1 MELSMEIN
9 EVTPTITLP
18 CTVFAEQKPLTK
30 EERKAMYEEIRK
42 FEDYL
47 KLPLPEDFF
56 DDDVV
61 TERGLQQLQMDAHK
75 VGLLNAGKLEMS
87 KEKEQVLRDRLKH
100 KIKLIREMKG
110 LPTDDTVS
118 TATITE

>member
-9 EVTPTITLP
+9 EVTPVITLP
-18 CTVFAEQKPLTK
+18 CKLFAEQKPLTK
-30 EERKAMYEEIRK
+30 EERKAMYEQIRK
-42 FEDYL
+42 FEDHL

-61 TERGLQQLQMDAHK
+61 SERGLQQLQMDAHK

-87 KEKEQVLRDRLKH
+87 PEKEKELRERLKH

-110 LPTDDTVS
+110 LPTDDAVATS
-118 TATITE
+118 TITE

>member
-9 EVTPTITLP
+9 EVTPVITLP
-18 CTVFAEQKPLTK
+18 CKVFAEQKPLTK
-30 EERKAMYEEIRK
+30 EERKAMYEQIRK
-42 FEDYL
+42 FEDHL

-61 TERGLQQLQMDAHK
+61 SERGLQQLQMDAHK

-87 KEKEQVLRDRLKH
+87 PEKEKELRERLKH

-110 LPTDDTVS
+110 LPTDDAVATS
-118 TATITE
+118 TITE

>member
-9 EVTPTITLP
+9 EVTPVITLP
-18 CTVFAEQKPLTK
+18 CTLFAEQKPLTK

-42 FEDYL
+42 FEDHL

-61 TERGLQQLQMDAHK
+61 SERGLQQLQMDAHR

-100 KIKLIREMKG
+100 KIKLIRKMKG
-110 LPTDDTVS
+110 LPTEDTV
-118 TATITE
+118 TTTTITE

>member
-1 MELSMEIN
+1 MEIK
-9 EVTPTITLP
+9 EITPTITLP
-18 CTVFAEQKPLTK
+18 CKVFAEQKPLTK

-42 FEDYL
+42 FEDHL

-61 TERGLQQLQMDAHK
+61 SDRGIQQLQMDAHK
-75 VGLLNAGKLEMS
+75 VGLLNTGKLEMS
-87 KEKEQVLRDRLKH
+87 AEKEKELRDRLKH

-110 LPTDDTVS
+110 LPTDDTIT

>member
-1 MELSMEIN
+1 MELSMEIK
-9 EVTPTITLP
+9 EVTPTISLP
-18 CTVFAEQKPLTK
+18 CKVFAEQKPLTK
-30 EERKAMYEEIRK
+30 EERKAMYEQIRK
-42 FEDYL
+42 FEDHL

-75 VGLLNAGKLEMS
+75 VGLLNQGKLEMS

-110 LPTDDTVS
+110 LPTDDTVT

>member
-1 MELSMEIN
+1 MEIN

-18 CTVFAEQKPLTK
+18 CKVFAEQKPLTK
-30 EERKAMYEEIRK
+30 EERKAMYEQIRK
-42 FEDYL
+42 FEDHL

-61 TERGLQQLQMDAHK
+61 SERGVQQLQMDAHK

-87 KEKEQVLRDRLKH
+87 PEKEKELRERLKH
-100 KIKLIREMKG
+100 KIKLIREMRG
-110 LPTDDTVS
+110 LPTEDTVT

>member
-1 MELSMEIN
+1 MDISVEIK

-18 CTVFAEQKPLTK
+18 CKVFAEQKPLTK

-42 FEDYL
+42 FEDHL

-61 TERGLQQLQMDAHK
+61 SERGLQQLQMDAHR

-87 KEKEQVLRDRLKH
+87 AEKEKELRDRLKH

-110 LPTDDTVS
+110 LPTED
-118 TATITE
+118 TITASAITE

>member
-9 EVTPTITLP
+9 EVTPTLTLP

-42 FEDYL
+42 FEDHL

-110 LPTDDTVS
+110 LPTEDTVT

>member
-1 MELSMEIN
+1 MELSMEIK
-9 EVTPTITLP
+9 EVTPTISLP
-18 CTVFAEQKPLTK
+18 CKVFAEQKPLTK
-30 EERKAMYEEIRK
+30 EERKAMYEQIRK
-42 FEDYL
+42 FEDHL

-75 VGLLNAGKLEMS
+75 VGLLNSGKLEMS

-110 LPTDDTVS
+110 LPTDDTVT